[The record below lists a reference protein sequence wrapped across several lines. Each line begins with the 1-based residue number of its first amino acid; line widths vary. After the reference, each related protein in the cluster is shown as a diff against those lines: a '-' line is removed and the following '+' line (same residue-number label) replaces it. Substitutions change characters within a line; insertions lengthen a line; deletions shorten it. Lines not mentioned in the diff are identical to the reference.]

1 MAITGIVL
9 CGGRSARMGRDKP
22 WLPWRGRPVLCHVV
36 DRLAEAVDQV
46 LVVSAPGQP
55 LPSTPAQRVEDHEE
69 GLGPLAG
76 LCAGLAASG
85 PGLAFVTAAD
95 APFLTPD
102 FVRAVLAPGHAAAP
116 EAEGRVQTLSA
127 AYPTEAGEAARSLL
141 DQGRRRPLDLL
152 EHCDFERLALSS
164 LPDPESVRGFNTPG
178 EYLAAARADRPD
190 GLAWVALGD
199 SAGDSG
205 SAVSGGEP
213 REVEIGTL
221 GEVLMAA
228 GADARVL
235 EGDSL
240 SPHYV
245 VCLDGRT
252 RVRDSRIPI
261 GAGEKI
267 TVLDESNLGGA

>member
-1 MAITGIVL
+1 
-9 CGGRSARMGRDKP
+9 
-22 WLPWRGRPVLCHVV
+22 VV
-36 DRLAEAVDQV
+36 DRLAETVDQV
-46 LVVSAPGQP
+46 LVVSAPGQS

-85 PGLAFVTAAD
+85 PGIAFVTAAD

-116 EAEGRVQTLSA
+116 VAEGRVQTLSA
-127 AYPTEAGEAARSLL
+127 AYPTEAGEVARSLL

-178 EYLAAARADRPD
+178 EYLAAARADRPG

-205 SAVSGGEP
+205 AAVFGGEP

-221 GEVLMAA
+221 GEILMAA

-240 SPHYV
+240 SPPYV
-245 VCLDGRT
+245 VCLNGRA
-252 RVRDSRIPI
+252 RVRDARIPI

-267 TVLDESNLGGA
+267 TVLNESSPSGA